1 MSKMGRRVLMRLELS
16 LLALGAALLG
26 AFGMALGRHSNA
38 FALIPSTI
46 GAWILAAIL
55 AGYLT
60 LDTKQAFI
68 CALLAGGLLQLGYLA
83 GALFLRESPQTTG
96 TSQPAD
102 NGK

>member
-1 MSKMGRRVLMRLELS
+1 MSKLGRRVLMRLELS
-16 LLALGAALLG
+16 LLVLGAALLG
-26 AFGMALGRHSNA
+26 AFGMVLGRHSNA
-38 FALIPSTI
+38 FALIPSTL

-55 AGYLT
+55 AGYMS

-83 GALFLRESPQTTG
+83 GALLLRDG
-96 TSQPAD
+96 ARTSQPAD